1 MDNLITHRFLGFIFL
16 LLLFYPFKE
25 EEIINNPIIISDYSN
40 PLVLAYNDNYV
51 ILTSGQSIIVNKETG
66 IIESNYN
73 FCEYSSPYV
82 LGSTESGQNFI
93 YSSQK
98 FCAFTLPNIF
108 QIYKYNTMTFS
119 DNSNY
124 IGYIQE
130 SEYKGNENQYK
141 YCRCEMKKDEIIIY
155 GKKGNIN
162 YSSHLHIR

>member
-73 FCEYSSPYV
+73 FS
-82 LGSTESGQNFI
+82 
-93 YSSQK
+93 
-98 FCAFTLPNIF
+98 NI
-108 QIYKYNTMTFS
+108 
-119 DNSNY
+119 
-124 IGYIQE
+124 
-130 SEYKGNENQYK
+130 
-141 YCRCEMKKDEIIIY
+141 
-155 GKKGNIN
+155 
-162 YSSHLHIR
+162 HLHMS